1 MSEVRL
7 TFSTGDFSAVSQALI
22 RMGVSFRVD
31 PLTRLPEEEP
41 GEVAASR
48 GQPRSKPA
56 ARKAKAAKPSRP
68 QDTRTATATAAE
80 RLREAISR
88 TTGDAVPFPPAA
100 RIAEEE
106 D

>member
-31 PLTRLPEEEP
+31 PLMKPPEEEP
-41 GEVAASR
+41 DEAAQVR
-48 GQPRSKPA
+48 AQPKSKPA
-56 ARKAKAAKPSRP
+56 AKKAKAAKPSRP
-68 QDTRTATATAAE
+68 QDSRAATAAE

-88 TTGDAVPFPPAA
+88 TTGEAVPFPPAM
-100 RIAEEE
+100 RTPEEE
-106 D
+106 G